1 MPCGWLKG
9 KFGLSWQIV
18 QARLPDILKHPKAR
32 QAVLRMKRLDIADL
46 ERAAQS

>member
-1 MPCGWLKG
+1 MPCGWPKG

-18 QARLPDILKHPKAR
+18 QARLRDLIKHPKAM
-32 QAVLRMKRLDIADL
+32 QDVLRMKKLDIADL